1 MLLKYDYWYFTSVIS
16 SEQCDAIVLKY
27 LKQKSKKAITGTE
40 SKKLKSKSKLNK
52 KDLLDLKKT
61 RNSSIVWITDV
72 KVKNMIE
79 ILKLIKQSLFNLH
92 IMEKTNI
99 TIGTLIVGTLHIQM
113 VE

>member
-61 RNSSIVWITDV
+61 RNFQMG
-72 KVKNMIE
+72 KVLFLVQIPDFCKAFPGT
-79 ILKLIKQSLFNLH
+79 IL
-92 IMEKTNI
+92 
-99 TIGTLIVGTLHIQM
+99 V
-113 VE
+113 